1 MRGKRFSFRRTSDIL
16 NERLTRRLPRYL
28 RTNMQLDVHAQDME
42 EQRTT
47 NALKRRAQSTPHLE
61 RQEVVKRLN
70 REKE

>member
-1 MRGKRFSFRRTSDIL
+1 
-16 NERLTRRLPRYL
+16 
-28 RTNMQLDVHAQDME
+28 MQLDVHAQDME

-61 RQEVVKRLN
+61 RQEVAKRLN